1 MCFGGGQSSA
11 PPPAT
16 IIMPDTQAYEDQFDD
31 RLALMQSQQE
41 MQAQMAQMQLNSA
54 LRDQQNVLRQ
64 LAEFREEEADE
75 VTEVEA
81 EARRQ
86 FTIVGPPPPEETASA
101 PVVGRDRDGY
111 AKKKKGKQSL
121 RINRRNA
128 GASSGTGS
136 GLNIT

>member
-1 MCFGGGQSSA
+1 MCLGGGQSA

-16 IIMPDTQAYEDQFDD
+16 IVMPDMDAYDDQLDE
-31 RLALMQSQQE
+31 RIAMMTSQQE
-41 MQAQMAQMQLNSA
+41 MQSQLAQMELNAA
-54 LRDQQNVLRQ
+54 LRRQQDVLKQ
-64 LAEFREEEADE
+64 LAEYREEEADE

-101 PVVGRDRDGY
+101 PVVGRDREK
-111 AKKKKGKQSL
+111 ASKKKKGKQSL

-128 GASSGTGS
+128 GASSGTGT